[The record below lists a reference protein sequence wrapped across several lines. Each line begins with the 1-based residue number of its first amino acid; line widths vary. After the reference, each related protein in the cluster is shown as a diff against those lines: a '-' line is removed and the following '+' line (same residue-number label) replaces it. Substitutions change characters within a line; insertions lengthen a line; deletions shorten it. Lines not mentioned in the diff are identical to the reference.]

1 MKKLESIQEFYTSRH
16 RWIPDEIKNNIGHFN
31 VFPLE
36 PPHIGKEA
44 KSLEYG
50 RREWYNIVL
59 VFGGGILQCSG
70 DTFRVKDNAIVFTN
84 PFTPFGWDERNKITK
99 GYYCIFNEAFLKKD
113 KRIIDFTPF
122 KTNTTPFFE
131 LSKKEAGVAESLFKR
146 MFDEINTDYIYK
158 YDIAKMLVEELL
170 HLTMKS
176 KSFKMENKTTQSA
189 AQRLTIQFL
198 ELLERQF
205 PIDESQQIVKLRSA
219 SEFAEKLNVHV
230 NHLNRAVKETAEK
243 TTSEIIA
250 ERILQEAKILL
261 RHSSWNVSEIAYS
274 LGFTE
279 PTHFNNFF
287 KKHTKLSPMKFR
299 VV

>member
-1 MKKLESIQEFYTSRH
+1 
-16 RWIPDEIKNNIGHFN
+16 
-31 VFPLE
+31 
-36 PPHIGKEA
+36 
-44 KSLEYG
+44 
-50 RREWYNIVL
+50 
-59 VFGGGILQCSG
+59 
-70 DTFRVKDNAIVFTN
+70 
-84 PFTPFGWDERNKITK
+84 
-99 GYYCIFNEAFLKKD
+99 
-113 KRIIDFTPF
+113 
-122 KTNTTPFFE
+122 
-131 LSKKEAGVAESLFKR
+131 

-176 KSFKMENKTTQSA
+176 KSFKMGNKTTQSA

-219 SEFAEKLNVHV
+219 SEFAEKLNIHV
-230 NHLNRAVKETAEK
+230 NHLNRAVKETTEK

-261 RHSSWNVSEIAYS
+261 RQSSWNVSEIAYS

-287 KKHTKLSPMKFR
+287 KKHTKLSPLKFR
-299 VV
+299 AV

>member
-1 MKKLESIQEFYTSRH
+1 MKKVENIETFYEEKHT
-16 RWIPDEIKNNIGHFN
+16 WMPDNLRKEIGHFN
-31 VFPLE
+31 VFKLDPF
-36 PPHIGKEA
+36 IGKNA
-44 KSLEYG
+44 KQMPYRKRDYYKITLIIGNGVVQYADKTIE
-50 RREWYNIVL
+50 VKKHAL
-59 VFGGGILQCSG
+59 VFSNPQIPYSWTQLDKVRTGQFC
-70 DTFRVKDNAIVFTN
+70 VFNQTLFHQYGN
-84 PFTPFGWDERNKITK
+84 LDQYSVFQPNGTHV
-99 GYYCIFNEAFLKKD
+99 
-113 KRIIDFTPF
+113 
-122 KTNTTPFFE
+122 FE
-131 LSKKEAGVAESLFKR
+131 LTTEQVKTATAVYDR
-146 MFDEINTDYIYK
+146 MFDEFNSEYIHK
-158 YDIAKMLVEELL
+158 YDVNAAKRISTL
-170 HLTMKS
+170 
-176 KSFKMENKTTQSA
+176 
-189 AQRLTIQFL
+189 FL

-205 PIDESQQIVKLRSA
+205 PIDDNHQTMQLRSA
-219 SEFAEKLNVHV
+219 SDFAEKLNIHV

>member
-1 MKKLESIQEFYTSRH
+1 M
-16 RWIPDEIKNNIGHFN
+16 
-31 VFPLE
+31 
-36 PPHIGKEA
+36 
-44 KSLEYG
+44 EYG
-50 RREWYNIVL
+50 RRWFNIVL

-99 GYYCIFNEAFLKKD
+99 GYYCIFNDAFLKKD

-122 KTNTTPFFE
+122 KTNSTPFFE

-146 MFDEINTDYIYK
+146 MFEEINTDYIYK

-219 SEFAEKLNVHV
+219 SEFAEKLNIHV
-230 NHLNRAVKETAEK
+230 NHLNRAVKETTEK

-250 ERILQEAKILL
+250 ERILQELKSCCDKVPGMFQRLL
-261 RHSSWNVSEIAYS
+261 IH
-274 LGFTE
+274 
-279 PTHFNNFF
+279 
-287 KKHTKLSPMKFR
+287 
-299 VV
+299 

>member
-1 MKKLESIQEFYTSRH
+1 MKKVENIETFYEEKHT
-16 RWIPDEIKNNIGHFN
+16 WMPDNLRKEIGHFN
-31 VFPLE
+31 VFKLDPF
-36 PPHIGKEA
+36 IGKNA
-44 KSLEYG
+44 KQVPYRKRDYYKITLIIGNGVVQYADKTIE
-50 RREWYNIVL
+50 VKKHAL
-59 VFGGGILQCSG
+59 VFSNPQIPYSWTQLDKVRTGQFC
-70 DTFRVKDNAIVFTN
+70 VFNQTLFHQYGN
-84 PFTPFGWDERNKITK
+84 LDQYSVFQPNGTHV
-99 GYYCIFNEAFLKKD
+99 
-113 KRIIDFTPF
+113 
-122 KTNTTPFFE
+122 FE
-131 LSKKEAGVAESLFKR
+131 LTTEQVKTATAVYDR
-146 MFDEINTDYIYK
+146 MFDEFNSEYIHK
-158 YDIAKMLVEELL
+158 YDVLRNLTFELIHFAMKMHPATSLDKQPVNAAKRISTL
-170 HLTMKS
+170 
-176 KSFKMENKTTQSA
+176 
-189 AQRLTIQFL
+189 FL

-205 PIDESQQIVKLRSA
+205 PIDDNHQTMQLRSA
-219 SEFAEKLNVHV
+219 SDFAEKLNIHV